1 MVWKLEDGIF
11 SYCGVMNP
19 YRNNRVTLGP
29 TLQFPGRVSCV
40 QALMGGC
47 AQPRLAPRWR
57 KAALSALADAAERG
71 ANASDAWQQAM
82 GFWGVSEDL

>member
-1 MVWKLEDGIF
+1 
-11 SYCGVMNP
+11 
-19 YRNNRVTLGP
+19 
-29 TLQFPGRVSCV
+29 
-40 QALMGGC
+40 MGAC